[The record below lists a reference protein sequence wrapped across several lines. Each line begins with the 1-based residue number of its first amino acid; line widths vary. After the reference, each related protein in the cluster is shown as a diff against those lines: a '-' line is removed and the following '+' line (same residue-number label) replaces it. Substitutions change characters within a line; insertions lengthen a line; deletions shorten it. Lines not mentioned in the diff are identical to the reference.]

1 MLNWTPGMAWFGTVA
16 LLLVSS
22 NEFMHCSTRYLEQFV
37 AAATFDTH
45 EFVHSQEA
53 LRGQETLILQE
64 HAQRSKPLSRAVKE
78 DAFSPG

>member
-1 MLNWTPGMAWFGTVA
+1 MAWFGTVA

-22 NEFMHCSTRYLEQFV
+22 NEVMHGCTRYLEQFV

-53 LRGQETLILQE
+53 LRGQETPILQK
-64 HAQRSKPLSRAVKE
+64 HAQTSKPLPCADKK